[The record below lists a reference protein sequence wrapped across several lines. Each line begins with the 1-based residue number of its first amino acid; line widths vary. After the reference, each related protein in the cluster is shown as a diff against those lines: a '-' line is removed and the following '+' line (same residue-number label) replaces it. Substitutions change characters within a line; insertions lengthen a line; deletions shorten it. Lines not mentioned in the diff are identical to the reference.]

1 VYRGWDSAR
10 SRDKAPVGR
19 RSRRRTSDQPAPT
32 KRAASRIARVHVD
45 DATWS
50 EFRRAIGDRPVAEVL
65 GRYVE
70 LEVARAQRA
79 RLSGADLTE
88 RELADALDRAA
99 ALTQTLQRITL
110 RLEARLSHR
119 S

>member
-1 VYRGWDSAR
+1 
-10 SRDKAPVGR
+10 VGR
-19 RSRRRTSDQPAPT
+19 RSRRRSSEEHLAQTRHRT
-32 KRAASRIARVHVD
+32 SRIARVHVD

-50 EFRRAIGDRPVAEVL
+50 DFRRAIGDRSVAEVL

-70 LEVARAQRA
+70 LEVARAQRD
-79 RLSGADLTE
+79 RLSGADITD

-99 ALTQTLQRITL
+99 ALTRTLQRITL

-119 S
+119 F